1 MRTDRSI
8 LYNSVTTPRGSLVLA
23 KTQAQVNKSTK
34 SSKSTHEAQ
43 TDNLPSSEIKE
54 SNVENAN
61 TSKEADDV
69 VWVEKEVK
77 LTTTSKR
84 CLESSGSKSPKR
96 KKTDHSRSR

>member
-1 MRTDRSI
+1 MRTECSI
-8 LYNSVTTPRGSLVLA
+8 LYNSVTRGSLLLA
-23 KTQAQVNKSTK
+23 KTQAQVG
-34 SSKSTHEAQ
+34 KSTHDAQ
-43 TDNLPSSEIKE
+43 TNNLSSSEIMK
-54 SNVENAN
+54 SNVANAN
-61 TSKEADDV
+61 NSKEEDDDV